1 MVSLRYFTV
10 AQANAL
16 LPEIANY
23 VGDMLAIREI
33 IIQKRPDMW
42 PVLQKAAGNGG
53 SRHAGEMVEYFR
65 QFETYLKEIQN
76 LGVVVRDVNVGLVDF
91 PSLRKGQEVFL
102 CWRYGEEQVAF
113 WHDPNSGYRGRQPL
127 WE

>member
-1 MVSLRYFTV
+1 VTSLRYFTV

-23 VGDMLAIREI
+23 MGDMMVVREI

-53 SRHAGEMVEYFR
+53 SRHAGEMVEHFR
-65 QFETYLKEIQN
+65 QFESYLKEIQN
-76 LGVVVRDVNVGLVDF
+76 LGVVVRDVNIGLVDF
-91 PSLRKGQEVFL
+91 PSLRKGQEIFL
-102 CWRYGEEQVAF
+102 CWRYGEEKIAF
-113 WHDPNSGYRGRQPL
+113 WHDRNSGYRGRRPL
-127 WE
+127 WK